1 MTIIYKDIGQN
12 FIKNKKII
20 KKIIKYIKPS
30 KKEHFLEIGCGNGE
44 LTKEI
49 IKYTKNFI
57 GTEIDEI
64 LIKKIKKKIK
74 NINIL
79 NINILNFNFSIY
91 KKKKINIIGNIP
103 YYISHK
109 ILFKLIKN
117 QSRIKNI
124 YIMIQKELY
133 ENIKINKKNIKYS
146 KTNILI
152 NTFFNIIFFKTIKKK
167 NFNPIPKVNSVFLKL
182 KSNNNKYKI
191 KNIKLF
197 IHILNNILFKKNK
210 KIINNIKKFIKK
222 KNKYKKILNKRIN
235 DISIKNICKII
246 KYIIKINQYY

>member
-1 MTIIYKDIGQN
+1 MIIAYKDIGQN

-30 KKEHFLEIGCGNGE
+30 KKEYYLEIGCGNGE

-57 GTEIDEI
+57 GIEIDEI

-91 KKKKINIIGNIP
+91 KKKINIIGNIP

-109 ILFKLIKN
+109 ILFKLTKN
-117 QSRIKNI
+117 QSKIKNI

-133 ENIKINKKNIKYS
+133 ENIKINKKNTKYS

-152 NTFFNIIFFKTIKKK
+152 NAFFNIKLFKIIKKK
-167 NFNPIPKVNSVFLKL
+167 NFKPIPKVDSVFLRL

-197 IHILNNILFKKNK
+197 INILNNIFFKKNK
-210 KIINNIKKFIKK
+210 KIINSIKKFIKK
-222 KNKYKKILNKRIN
+222 KEYKNKKILNKRIN
-235 DISIKNICKII
+235 NISIKNIYKII
-246 KYIIKINQYY
+246 NFIINN